1 MTTTGTADERPLF
14 GPESRFSGFFDDPR
28 WALAIIRATVLEA
41 AHPQIGAALVD
52 NSTFVAH
59 PWRRLRNTF
68 LSMRRMFGADPAV
81 REREAARLNRLHA
94 RMSGSDSR
102 GRAYDAMD
110 RATRAWVVATLFESA
125 VTMCR
130 LSGQPLDQDTME
142 RMYAEYRS
150 FLAALDGDASEL
162 PEDLDDF
169 WRYFDRVVED
179 ELENTEAA
187 RVILYRLFDHLPAP
201 ALLDGAPTL
210 WAAGRAVVGP
220 LLGAITVA
228 SLPESYRRRAGLPEM
243 PGAFTLMQGAYC
255 AAGLARFLPEGWINA
270 DSIIEALSLSPDS
283 DDPRART
290 MAALAARMKRA
301 SALLRL
307 LTPLSGGPHPDPAP
321 SGGTGES
328 RRSAEEFFRK
338 VLDQTGDGHLDWPDL
353 AAMARELSTRLDLD
367 EPEETRLYDA
377 FAAWWRE
384 LQAALDTDG
393 DGRVSAEEYTA
404 AVPSLAGPALI
415 RVAEVLFDVTDKDG
429 NGTIDADEYRAL
441 FRTAFHRDLTT
452 TGGTYSQS
460 AFVGDF
466 LSPSCRGAVPTPRT
480 TLFSPTPRAGSPH
493 RASSGSGAVDGGARP
508 RAAEEGR
515 GHRSCPQRGEEPS
528 AIAARGGNRRRRHAC
543 RRWTDPGPWP
553 GVSADRA
560 GSQEPGRSPW
570 KPLPRSPTIPRTVPS
585 AGSPLPRSAS
595 CSRDLVCTSATS
607 AWHWRSGSLRRRSG
621 SPSRKASPWRLP

>member
-1 MTTTGTADERPLF
+1 MTTGTTATADEAPLF
-14 GPESRFSGFFDDPR
+14 GPESQFRAFFDDPR
-28 WALAIIRATVLEA
+28 WALAMIRATVLEA
-41 AHPQIGAALVD
+41 AHPQIGAALAD

-68 LSMRRMFGADPAV
+68 LSMRRMFDADPAV

-110 RATRAWVVATLFESA
+110 RAARAWVVATLYESA

-130 LSGQPLDQDTME
+130 LSGQPLDQGTME
-142 RMYAEYRS
+142 HMYAEYRA
-150 FLAALDGDASEL
+150 FLAALDGDAGAL
-162 PEDLDDF
+162 PEDLNDF
-169 WRYFDRVVED
+169 WRYFDRVVEN

-210 WAAGRAVVGP
+210 WAAGRAVAGP

-228 SLPESYRRRAGLPEM
+228 SLPGPYRRRAGLPEM
-243 PGAFTLMQGAYC
+243 PGAPTLMQGAYL
-255 AAGLARFLPEGWINA
+255 AAGLARFLPAGWVNA
-270 DSIIEALSLSPDS
+270 ETIIETLSLSPDS

-290 MAALAARMKRA
+290 VTALRARMKRA

-307 LTPLSGGPHPDPAP
+307 LTPLSDDPDTDPAP
-321 SGGTGES
+321 STGTEEG

-353 AAMARELSTRLDLD
+353 AAMARELATRLDLE

-384 LQAALDTDG
+384 LQTALDTDG
-393 DGRVSAEEYTA
+393 DGRVSAAEYAA

-415 RVAEVLFDVTDKDG
+415 RVAEVLFDATDKDG
-429 NGTIDADEYRAL
+429 SGTIDVDEYRTL
-441 FRTAFHRDLTT
+441 FRTAFHRDLATT
-452 TGGTYSQS
+452 NDTFGRS

-466 LSPSCRGAVPTPRT
+466 LSFMSGRRTNTPY
-480 TLFSPTPRAGSPH
+480 
-493 RASSGSGAVDGGARP
+493 
-508 RAAEEGR
+508 
-515 GHRSCPQRGEEPS
+515 
-528 AIAARGGNRRRRHAC
+528 
-543 RRWTDPGPWP
+543 DPLL
-553 GVSADRA
+553 ADA
-560 GSQEPGRSPW
+560 
-570 KPLPRSPTIPRTVPS
+570 
-585 AGSPLPRSAS
+585 
-595 CSRDLVCTSATS
+595 
-607 AWHWRSGSLRRRSG
+607 
-621 SPSRKASPWRLP
+621 

>member
-1 MTTTGTADERPLF
+1 MTTGTTQTAPDEANLS
-14 GPESRFSGFFDDPR
+14 GPESQFHALFDDPR
-28 WALAIIRATVLEA
+28 WALAMIRATVLEA

-52 NSTFVAH
+52 NSTFIAH

-68 LSMRRMFGADPAV
+68 LSMRRMFDADPAV
-81 REREAARLNRLHA
+81 REREAARLNRLHT

-110 RATRAWVVATLFESA
+110 RSTRAWVIATLFESG

-162 PEDLDDF
+162 PEDLHEF
-169 WRYFDRVVED
+169 WRYFDRVVEN

-210 WAAGRAVVGP
+210 WAAGRTVAGP

-228 SLPESYRRRAGLPEM
+228 SLPEAYRRRAGLPEM
-243 PGAFTLMQGAYC
+243 PGAPTLMQGAYL
-255 AAGLARFLPEGWINA
+255 AAGLARFLPGGWINA
-270 DSIIEALSLSPDS
+270 ESIIEVLSLRPGS

-290 MAALAARMKRA
+290 VTALRARMKRA

-307 LTPLSGGPHPDPAP
+307 LTPLGGDTDPDPGPVP
-321 SGGTGES
+321 SAATGEG
-328 RRSAEEFFRK
+328 RRSAEEFFRQ
-338 VLDQTGDGHLDWPDL
+338 VLDQTGDGYLDWPDL

-393 DGRVSAEEYTA
+393 DGRVSIEEYA
-404 AVPSLAGPALI
+404 ASVPSLAGPALI
-415 RVAEVLFDVTDKDG
+415 RVAEVLFDATDKDG
-429 NGTIDADEYRAL
+429 SGTVDADEYRTL
-441 FRTAFHRDLTT
+441 FRTAFHRDLTA
-452 TGGTYSQS
+452 TGGAYSRS

-466 LSPSCRGAVPTPRT
+466 LSFMSGRRTSTPY
-480 TLFSPTPRAGSPH
+480 
-493 RASSGSGAVDGGARP
+493 
-508 RAAEEGR
+508 
-515 GHRSCPQRGEEPS
+515 
-528 AIAARGGNRRRRHAC
+528 
-543 RRWTDPGPWP
+543 DPLL
-553 GVSADRA
+553 ADA
-560 GSQEPGRSPW
+560 
-570 KPLPRSPTIPRTVPS
+570 
-585 AGSPLPRSAS
+585 
-595 CSRDLVCTSATS
+595 
-607 AWHWRSGSLRRRSG
+607 
-621 SPSRKASPWRLP
+621 

>member
-1 MTTTGTADERPLF
+1 MTTGTTRTAPDEADLF
-14 GPESRFSGFFDDPR
+14 GPELQFHALFDDPR
-28 WALAIIRATVLEA
+28 WALAMIRATVLEA

-68 LSMRRMFGADPAV
+68 LSMRRMFDADPAV
-81 REREAARLNRLHA
+81 REREAARLNRLHT

-110 RATRAWVVATLFESA
+110 RATRAWVIATLFESG

-150 FLAALDGDASEL
+150 FLAALDGDAGEL
-162 PEDLDDF
+162 PEDLHDF
-169 WRYFDRVVED
+169 WRYFDRVVEN

-210 WAAGRAVVGP
+210 WAAGRAVAGP

-228 SLPESYRRRAGLPEM
+228 SLPEAYRRRACLPEM
-243 PGAFTLMQGAYC
+243 PGAATLMQGAYLT
-255 AAGLARFLPEGWINA
+255 AGLARFLPGGWINA
-270 DSIIEALSLSPDS
+270 ETIIEVLSLRPGS

-290 MAALAARMKRA
+290 VTALRARMKRA

-307 LTPLSGGPHPDPAP
+307 LAPLGGDNDPDPGPEP
-321 SGGTGES
+321 SAATGEG
-328 RRSAEEFFRK
+328 RRSAEEFFRQ
-338 VLDQTGDGHLDWPDL
+338 VLDQTGDGYLDWPDL

-393 DGRVSAEEYTA
+393 DGRVSVEEYA
-404 AVPSLAGPALI
+404 ASVPSLAGPALI
-415 RVAEVLFDVTDKDG
+415 RVAEVLFDATDKDG
-429 NGTIDADEYRAL
+429 SGTIDADEYQAL
-441 FRTAFHRDLTT
+441 FRTAFHRDLTA
-452 TGGTYSQS
+452 TGGAYSRS

-466 LSPSCRGAVPTPRT
+466 LSFMSGRRT
-480 TLFSPTPRAGSPH
+480 STLY
-493 RASSGSGAVDGGARP
+493 
-508 RAAEEGR
+508 
-515 GHRSCPQRGEEPS
+515 
-528 AIAARGGNRRRRHAC
+528 
-543 RRWTDPGPWP
+543 DPLL
-553 GVSADRA
+553 ADA
-560 GSQEPGRSPW
+560 
-570 KPLPRSPTIPRTVPS
+570 
-585 AGSPLPRSAS
+585 
-595 CSRDLVCTSATS
+595 
-607 AWHWRSGSLRRRSG
+607 
-621 SPSRKASPWRLP
+621 